1 MEANKHPQHATA
13 RKLRFVCGATA
24 RKLRFICGV
33 TARKLLFVYGVR
45 FALLIGS
52 GAIFLNVCYE
62 EF

>member
-1 MEANKHPQHATA
+1 MEANKHSQHATA
-13 RKLRFVCGATA
+13 RKLRFV
-24 RKLRFICGV
+24 CGV